1 MSIFFRTPMTV
12 MMMRRQCGRG
22 AELSRLLGLILSTDR
37 HFANYPAFDSK
48 GNAAP
53 FKLAVRDAPLRA
65 GPQHGVT
72 PSCGH
77 GRPGPEGSGTGHMG
91 ATVGRSVALGMGRG
105 PPTETKPPRPQR
117 ESRRSR

>member
-22 AELSRLLGLILSTDR
+22 AELSRLLGLIVSTER
-37 HFANYPAFDSK
+37 HFADYPAFDSK

-65 GPQHGVT
+65 GPQHGVI

-77 GRPGPEGSGTGHMG
+77 GRLGPEGSGTRHMG
-91 ATVGRSVALGMGRG
+91 ATVGRSVALGGGRG
-105 PPTETKPPRPQR
+105 PP
-117 ESRRSR
+117 RRSRLGPGANF

>member
-22 AELSRLLGLILSTDR
+22 AELSRLLGLILSTER
-37 HFANYPAFDSK
+37 HFADYPAFDSK

-65 GPQHGVT
+65 GPQHGVA

-105 PPTETKPPRPQR
+105 PPTEAKPPRPRR
-117 ESRRSR
+117 ESRRGR